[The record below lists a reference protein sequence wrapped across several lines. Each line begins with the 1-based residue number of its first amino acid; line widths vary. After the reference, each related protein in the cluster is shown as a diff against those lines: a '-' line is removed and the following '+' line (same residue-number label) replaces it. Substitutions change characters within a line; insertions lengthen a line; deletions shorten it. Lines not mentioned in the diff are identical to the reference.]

1 MNNMLKGLLVT
12 ALAISAS
19 HVSAATN
26 QGFLSVPRA
35 QKASLL
41 LDSAIAHDLEKT
53 NHKDRLGGNLMVRG
67 YYSQST
73 NKKALGQY
81 FGINN
86 SDSFKAAWGASTN
99 ANINGT
105 MVNAGYLVHD
115 SNAALGNY
123 VSPGAGAGN
132 AVVAPGLNNG
142 IFLALDTN
150 AAGLAAT
157 VAAIAAAPIKNVAT
171 ITFAPQTTSYGLE
184 LGYVQCL
191 SKIVDGLHLSIS
203 LPIEKVENN
212 MNLAVTGGANANDAS
227 ALTQFFAGSLA
238 AAQTAG
244 YLNAGANM
252 SGQGQLTKGLI
263 KGVQSATGIADID
276 VAVGYDFLREE
287 NWTAGLNIAM
297 SIPTGNTPTGQYLF
311 EPIYGNGGH
320 FELGLGGRVAG
331 KLWHEGD
338 QHIGLSVQAD
348 YRYGFKANETRTLSI
363 TKAGIA
369 DNLNQYYLVNKVNSA
384 ITAEAPFANS
394 FTLPVSVTP
403 NSAVRGNLGLN
414 YGNGGFVFGLA
425 YAPSWKQ
432 AESVSVAATVAA
444 ATGVM
449 APQAGSF
456 SVVTNPAGAAFGGDN
471 TPLIA
476 AGNGGVATLDA
487 AATAGTQI
495 PTVGAP
501 AVSAGAVAVAA
512 AASTANPTL
521 PNNVTSFAAAD
532 VNANSSLRGSQL
544 GHRIGG
550 DMGYTFKNW
559 EFPVTIGAG
568 AHYEFANSN
577 AVAENWGAHL
587 TAGIGF

>member
-123 VSPGAGAGN
+123 PAGAAGAAV
-132 AVVAPGLNNG
+132 AVVAPVANNG
-142 IFLALDTN
+142 IFLI
-150 AAGLAAT
+150 AATTAPGLAAT
-157 VAAIAAAPIKNVAT
+157 VAAIAAAPIKNSAT

-238 AAQTAG
+238 AAQTNG

-369 DNLNQYYLVNKVNSA
+369 DNLNQYYLVNTVGTA
-384 ITAEAPFANS
+384 IAAEAPFANS

-432 AESVSVAATVAA
+432 AESVSVAPTVVAA
-444 ATGVM
+444 NGVM
-449 APQAGSF
+449 APEAGAFGMGTAAAGGQAILVLSPANG
-456 SVVTNPAGAAFGGDN
+456 TGLIAAPAGA
-471 TPLIA
+471 
-476 AGNGGVATLDA
+476 
-487 AATAGTQI
+487 TAG
-495 PTVGAP
+495 
-501 AVSAGAVAVAA
+501 
-512 AASTANPTL
+512 STANATVPA
-521 PNNVTSFAAAD
+521 NVASFAAAD

-550 DMGYTFKNW
+550 DLGYTFKNW

>member
-123 VSPGAGAGN
+123 PPGVAGAGN
-132 AVVAPGLNNG
+132 AVVAPVANNG

-363 TKAGIA
+363 TKVGIA

-449 APQAGSF
+449 APQAGSL
-456 SVVTNPAGAAFGGDN
+456 SVVDDAVGTTFGGAGG
-471 TPLIA
+471 LIA
-476 AGNGGVATLDA
+476 AGNAGVATLDA

-495 PTVGAP
+495 PTVGVP
-501 AVSAGAVAVAA
+501 AQSANTLAVAV

-521 PNNVTSFAAAD
+521 PNNVTTFAAAD